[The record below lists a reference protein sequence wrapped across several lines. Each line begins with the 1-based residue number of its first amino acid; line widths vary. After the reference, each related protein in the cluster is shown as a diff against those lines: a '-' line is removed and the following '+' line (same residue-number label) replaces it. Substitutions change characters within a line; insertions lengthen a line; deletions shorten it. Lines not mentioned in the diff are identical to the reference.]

1 MSKIAIVVI
10 AIAIFCGCA
19 HYSAYENFQKDK
31 KTRLDFAL
39 KHPELSPEVRQA
51 IVEGKILPGMD
62 QNLIRQ
68 LFGDPDETYL
78 SETGMF
84 EMWYYENFAF
94 GFDKDGIL
102 VKFFSPD
109 DMKIKKTK
117 TWRVK

>member
-1 MSKIAIVVI
+1 MKKSFLLATILMVM
-10 AIAIFCGCA
+10 CGCV
-19 HYSAYENFQKDK
+19 HYSAYENFLRDK

-62 QNLIRQ
+62 QQLILM
-68 LFGDPDETYL
+68 LFGEPDETFL
-78 SETGMF
+78 SETGML

-102 VKFFSPD
+102 IKVFEPD
-109 DMKIKKTK
+109 DLKIRKKT
-117 TWRVK
+117 RR